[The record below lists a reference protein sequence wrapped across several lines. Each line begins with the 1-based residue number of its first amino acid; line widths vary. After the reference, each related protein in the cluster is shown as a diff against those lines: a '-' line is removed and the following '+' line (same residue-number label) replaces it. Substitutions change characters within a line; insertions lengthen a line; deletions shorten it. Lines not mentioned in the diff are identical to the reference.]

1 MNDFRSL
8 IRNSVLDILGI
19 FSRPQNGIHIL
30 NGHMICRG
38 VANDQ
43 AKYYFSYQL
52 KELSRHVRFIRVEEA
67 TSLILNHE
75 SVDEPLVAFTFD
87 DGFMECHD
95 STCFGT
101 VWGECGFFYQSQFCE
116 WG

>member
-52 KELSRHVRFIRVEEA
+52 K
-67 TSLILNHE
+67 
-75 SVDEPLVAFTFD
+75 
-87 DGFMECHD
+87 
-95 STCFGT
+95 
-101 VWGECGFFYQSQFCE
+101 
-116 WG
+116 

>member
-75 SVDEPLVAFTFD
+75 VSMNLWLPLHLTMVLWN
-87 DGFMECHD
+87 
-95 STCFGT
+95 
-101 VWGECGFFYQSQFCE
+101 VIQ
-116 WG
+116 

>member
-52 KELSRHVRFIRVEEA
+52 KELSRHVR
-67 TSLILNHE
+67 LIDKKNNILLDH
-75 SVDEPLVAFTFD
+75 
-87 DGFMECHD
+87 
-95 STCFGT
+95 
-101 VWGECGFFYQSQFCE
+101 
-116 WG
+116 

>member
-43 AKYYFSYQL
+43 AKYYFSY
-52 KELSRHVRFIRVEEA
+52 
-67 TSLILNHE
+67 N
-75 SVDEPLVAFTFD
+75 
-87 DGFMECHD
+87 
-95 STCFGT
+95 
-101 VWGECGFFYQSQFCE
+101 
-116 WG
+116 